1 MLTFGLAALIT
12 QLLPGAFLAGGVWL
26 WFGDLLENR
35 YTYLPFSLPDWLPPV
50 IASVVLGYLLSAI
63 LDVFEARVLPRF
75 KWWRAEI
82 TREPY
87 RNVWDS
93 YTAYA
98 GLRSRGIS
106 RNVLVYR
113 SECRNGV
120 ALLVLAVA
128 WLTTSDDP
136 IISYSILSISL
147 VCIVAAIRTQR
158 LLGSPHP

>member
-1 MLTFGLAALIT
+1 MRTFGLAALIT

-26 WFGDLLENR
+26 WFGDLIKYR
-35 YTYLPFSLPDWLPPV
+35 YTYLQFYLPDWLPPV

-63 LDVFEARVLPRF
+63 LDFVEAWVLPRF
-75 KWWRAEI
+75 RWWRAEI

-87 RNVWDS
+87 RNVWDP
-93 YTAYA
+93 YTSSA
-98 GLRSRGIS
+98 GLRSRWIS

-113 SECRNGV
+113 TECRNGI

-128 WLTTSDDP
+128 WLTTSDEP
-136 IISYSILSISL
+136 IIPYSLLSLSL

-158 LLGSPHP
+158 LLGNPRP

>member
-12 QLLPGAFLAGGVWL
+12 QLLPGAFLTGGVWL

-35 YTYLPFSLPDWLPPV
+35 YTYLQFYLPDWLPPV
-50 IASVVLGYLLSAI
+50 IASVVLGCLLSAI
-63 LDVFEARVLPRF
+63 LDFFEAWVLPRF

-98 GLRSRGIS
+98 GLRSRWIS
-106 RNVLVYR
+106 HNVLAYR
-113 SECRNGV
+113 SECRNGI
-120 ALLVLAVA
+120 ALLVLAIA

-136 IISYSILSISL
+136 IIPYSILSISL

-158 LLGSPHP
+158 LLGNLHP